1 MDKIIHLC
9 VPVPDNHQHYEFP
22 ATMTFGEAKRL
33 AIQHVNQEC
42 QLALDPAD
50 FTVFHN
56 FTNHYYIAPTI
67 GSPIPAGPAGD
78 YIP

>member
-1 MDKIIHLC
+1 
-9 VPVPDNHQHYEFP
+9 
-22 ATMTFGEAKRL
+22 MTFGEAKRL
-33 AIQHVNQEC
+33 AISQANEAC
-42 QLALDPAD
+42 QLALNPED